1 MQTKTQDDS
10 FFYNNRYTIKGLVVG
25 ILILIML
32 IPSVFIMSLV
42 SERSERQ
49 REVAAEVSSK
59 WAGAQTLTGPLLVV
73 PYSEAIQDKEGKVTV
88 YEKFAYFLPDQ
99 LSINGKLQ
107 PEIRHRSIFDIAV
120 YRSDI
125 TLQGNFAPLNF
136 GKLNIAK
143 NDFHADRAYICM
155 GINDFRG
162 IEEQLNIQWNDSS
175 YTFNAGVPD
184 NSVITNGVNTAINL
198 NEGTISQ
205 SNSFTIQLRLRG
217 SERLSFTPV
226 GKTTEV
232 HFTSPWT
239 NPSFD
244 GSFLP
249 LTTPVV
255 TDSGFTADWKI
266 QHLNRNYP
274 QSWKN
279 EKYNIV
285 SSDFGITLLQPVD
298 SYSKTMRSVKYA
310 ILFIALTFGLYFF
323 IEILQKTAVHPV
335 QYVLIGLALS
345 IFYTLLLSISEYLRF
360 NIAYAIA
367 STATVLL
374 ITLYTKSLFSTWKI
388 ALLFGGLLTMLYSF
402 IFILIQL
409 QDGALLF
416 GSIGLFILISI
427 IMYYSRKIDWYGKN
441 TVPVKTNIA
450 VS

>member
-1 MQTKTQDDS
+1 MQTKIQEDN
-10 FFYNNRYTIKGLVVG
+10 FLHRNRYTIKGVIVG
-25 ILILIML
+25 FLILIML
-32 IPSVFIMSLV
+32 IPSAFIMNLV

-59 WAGAQTLTGPLLVV
+59 WAGSQTITGPMLVI
-73 PYSEAIQDKEGKVTV
+73 PYNESIQDKEGKVTV
-88 YEKFAYFLPDQ
+88 YEKFAYFLPNH
-99 LSINGKLQ
+99 LNINGKLQ
-107 PEIRHRSIFDIAV
+107 PEIRHRSIFNIAV
-120 YRSDI
+120 YKSDLTI
-125 TLQGNFAPLNF
+125 QGDFAPLSIE
-136 GKLNIAK
+136 KLNIPK
-143 NDFHADRAYICM
+143 ADLHTERAFICM

-175 YTFNAGVPD
+175 YTFNAGLPD
-184 NSVITNGVNTAINL
+184 NSIITNGVNTGINL
-198 NEGTISQ
+198 NEEAISK
-205 SNSFTIQLRLRG
+205 SNRFTIQLRIRG

-249 LTTPVV
+249 LTTPVI
-255 TDSGFTADWKI
+255 TENGFTADWKI

-279 EKYNIV
+279 EKYDIG

-323 IEILQKTAVHPV
+323 VEILQKTTVHPV

-374 ITLYTKSLFSTWKI
+374 ITFYTYSLFAKWKI
-388 ALLFGGLLTMLYSF
+388 ALLFGGLLAMLYSF

-416 GSIGLFILISI
+416 GSIGLFILIAI

-441 TVPVKTNIA
+441 VIPAKTDIA
-450 VS
+450 